1 MLLLLLL
8 LPFGALLLVAGAEVT
23 EPNVAT
29 VAADVAA
36 LATGAQPDV
45 LNFDTFDEF
54 RLHHNKTYLRPYN
67 EERARRAFDD
77 NRRFIEEHNA
87 AFEEGERRFAV
98 RANHLAD
105 MVGRPVKIY
114 MRGEWSGSAAIRSFC
129 MSITCRT
136 IWRGLVFSIWDVNLS
151 ERFRKP
157 GVINSYFIRS
167 N

>member
-1 MLLLLLL
+1 MLLLLLQ
-8 LPFGALLLVAGAEVT
+8 LPIGALLLVAGAEVT

-29 VAADVAA
+29 DAADVAA
-36 LATGAQPDV
+36 ATGAQPDV

-54 RLHHNKTYLRPYN
+54 RLHHNKTYMRPYN

-87 AFEEGERRFAV
+87 AFVEGERRFAV

-114 MRGEWSGSAAIRSFC
+114 MRGEWWVDPRRLDRFVCQS
-129 MSITCRT
+129 TCRT
-136 IWRGLVFSIWDVNLS
+136 IWRRLVFSIWRKLVGAVSQNL
-151 ERFRKP
+151 
-157 GVINSYFIRS
+157 V
-167 N
+167 